1 MIAFP
6 VLLDEGTMS
15 EAAAAKK
22 PVAKKSDKGAYYEV
36 AKELGL
42 IGCIDGPPD
51 LATNYRKYLQKAVRA
66 KYRAR

>member
-1 MIAFP
+1 
-6 VLLDEGTMS
+6 MS
-15 EAAAAKK
+15 EAAIAKK
-22 PVAKKSDKGAYYEV
+22 PVAKKSEKGAYLDV
-36 AKELGL
+36 AQKLGL